1 MGNQLQHPRKNATSF
16 RFFRKSMT
24 TNTMNP
30 LMMIMKKNKNTPQEN
45 NPSLRASRESQ
56 KTIKQLL
63 KDGSFQ
69 SCEKMICCT
78 FLLVR
83 VQQTKNLLV
92 SIWYITN
99 RWGVVVW
106 FAVIITAFY
115 CLFVCLQFSG
125 CHYPFS
131 ADVFNDNEV
140 FIFSW
145 HFFIVLS
152 LNILYE
158 CDFNQLNHTHSIR
171 VHVHMLEY

>member
-1 MGNQLQHPRKNATSF
+1 M
-16 RFFRKSMT
+16 
-24 TNTMNP
+24 
-30 LMMIMKKNKNTPQEN
+30 
-45 NPSLRASRESQ
+45 
-56 KTIKQLL
+56 
-63 KDGSFQ
+63 
-69 SCEKMICCT
+69 
-78 FLLVR
+78 
-83 VQQTKNLLV
+83 
-92 SIWYITN
+92 
-99 RWGVVVW
+99 GVVVW

-131 ADVFNDNEV
+131 ADVFNEV

-158 CDFNQLNHTHSIR
+158 CDFNQPNHTHSIR